1 MKLLSLPM
9 ILSLILASLMMF
21 LSLLIS
27 KKSFNDQ
34 EKLSAFECGFDSQ
47 STPRMNFSLHF
58 FLILIIFLIF
68 DIEITLIIPMI
79 SMIKLYNTFNWFMI
93 STTFIFILI
102 FGLYLEWIQNM
113 LKWSN

>member
-1 MKLLSLPM
+1 MKLLSLPVMLAILISM
-9 ILSLILASLMMF
+9 IMMF

-34 EKLSAFECGFDSQ
+34 EKLSTFECGFDSQ

-58 FLILIIFLIF
+58 FLILLIFLIF

-79 SMIKLYNTFNWFMI
+79 SVIKLNNIFNWFMI
-93 STTFIFILI
+93 STSFLFILI
-102 FGLYLEWIQNM
+102 FGLYLEWMQNM
-113 LKWSN
+113 LNWSH

>member
-1 MKLLSLPM
+1 MKLLSLPFM
-9 ILSLILASLMMF
+9 ISISLALIMMF

-34 EKLSAFECGFDSQ
+34 EKLSTFECGFNSQ

-79 SMIKLYNTFNWFMI
+79 SVIKMNNLLNWFLI
-93 STTFIFILI
+93 STSFIFILI

-113 LKWSN
+113 LNWSN